1 MPKVRVIDETGKNLG
16 VLDTEKALALA
27 KERGFNLIEISPKAQ
42 PPVCKIL
49 DYGRY
54 KYQMMK
60 KEQKLKKK
68 QKRVAVKGIRISLRT
83 SEHDL
88 TFKAGQA
95 NKFIKQGHKV
105 RIELALRGR
114 EWTHRDLV
122 KKKFDEFIGKMKEKV
137 KIEQEP
143 KKQRLG
149 LAMIITKT
157 S

>member
-1 MPKVRVIDETGKNLG
+1 MG

-60 KEQKLKKK
+60 KEQKLRRK
-68 QKRVAVKGIRISLRT
+68 QKKSVVKGIRISLRS

-88 TFKAGQA
+88 AFKAEQA
-95 NKFIKQGHKV
+95 DKFIKQGHKV
-105 RIELALRGR
+105 RIELVLKGR
-114 EWTHRDLV
+114 EWTHRDLA
-122 KKKFDEFIGKMKEKV
+122 KKRFDEFIKKMEEKI

-149 LAMIITKT
+149 LAMIITKV
-157 S
+157 